1 MMLNLKKKN
10 QITKESRK
18 KWVKIIQNLNTQ
30 KKKIILSLFLYVYL

>member
-30 KKKIILSLFLYVYL
+30 KKKNYS